1 MPPFVGLTGPG
12 GVALA
17 IARPSVVSELF
28 LTKNKYFDKHPNTA
42 RQLQRMTG
50 DSILFEPST
59 LRWQQ
64 KRKALSSA
72 LYKDKL
78 KDMIELMKKVTIETI
93 QGRWSNAQE
102 IDIV

>member
-1 MPPFVGLTGPG
+1 VAVTGPG
-12 GVALA
+12 GVALVVS
-17 IARPSVVSELF
+17 RPSVVAELF
-28 LTKNKYFDKHPNTA
+28 LTKNKYFDKHPITA
-42 RQLQRMTG
+42 KQMQRMTG
-50 DSILFEPST
+50 ESILFEPSN

-78 KDMIELMKKVTIETI
+78 KDMIELMKQVTISTI
-93 QGRWSNAQE
+93 QGRWANADRDE